1 MWSEVYLFGCVF
13 VLSFLL
19 ISVYKKIAL
28 KFNIVDIPNRRSS
41 HIQPTIRGAG
51 IIFPIIYILLLC
63 NNLLTFNSSTEFIDC
78 INLIVALLISSSISF
93 IDDIYPQS
101 IIIRS
106 ILYLVSLTLI
116 FLNTSLFA
124 LFTINENTWVN
135 YVFLAIAV
143 LLSFGIMN
151 TYNFMDGI
159 NGILVSNSIITVSSI
174 FLAFYLNSSLIANFY
189 LAFIPVLLVFA
200 YFNFRK
206 RALLFA
212 GDIGSIS
219 ISLILIIAIF
229 KLIQLTHNFS
239 YLLFFSTFVIDSW
252 LTILFRLIRR
262 EPLHKPHRSHLYQF
276 LYNEKQLPFWK
287 IAVIIAIPQITI
299 NYMVILR
306 FSTTIIMTTLSIL
319 IVFYILIRLYFQ
331 GFEKLFKCYD
341 SDLFPRNSSPK
352 KEKVVEND
360 LQIMNEIIHN

>member
-28 KFNIVDIPNRRSS
+28 RFNIVDIPNRRSS
-41 HIQPTIRGAG
+41 HVQPTIRGAG
-51 IIFPIIYILLLC
+51 IIFPIIYILILC
-63 NNLLTFNSSTEFIDC
+63 YNLWIPKSTIEYIDVNY
-78 INLIVALLISSSISF
+78 IIVALFISSSISF

-106 ILYLVSLTLI
+106 ILYLISLTLI
-116 FLNTSLFA
+116 FLNTSLFE
-124 LFTINENTWVN
+124 LFTINENSI
-135 YVFLAIAV
+135 YHYLFLAIAV
-143 LLSFGIMN
+143 LFSFGMMN

-174 FLAFYLNSSLIANFY
+174 FIAFYLNSSQFANLY
-189 LAFIPVLLVFA
+189 LVFIPVLFVFG

-206 RALLFA
+206 RALFFA

-229 KLIQLTHNFS
+229 KLIQITHNFS

-252 LTILFRLIRR
+252 FTILFRLIRR

-276 LYNEKQLPFWK
+276 LYNEKQLSFWK
-287 IAVIIAIPQITI
+287 IAVIFAIPQIII
-299 NYMVILR
+299 NYLVILN
-306 FSTTIIMTTLSIL
+306 FSFTLITITLSIFIL
-319 IVFYILIRLYFQ
+319 LYILTRLYFQ
-331 GFEKLFKCYD
+331 GFEKLFTCYD
-341 SDLFPRNSSPK
+341 SDLFPRSSSPK
-352 KEKVVEND
+352 KDKIVDND
-360 LQIMNEIIHN
+360 LKMMNEVNNR